1 MRSRL
6 KKGGFMID
14 FTFTEEQEMF
24 RKAAREFA
32 EVQLSPWVAEMEST
46 GKVCDAV
53 VSALAEAE
61 MMALTIPEEYGGLGL
76 GYTTRMIALEEIS
89 RISVATAMM
98 LQVFALGIESIV
110 KFGNEKQKR
119 KYLPGLAKGERLAT
133 WAVTEPAGGSEPT
146 AARTTY
152 RKDGEHYI
160 INGRKCFI
168 TNSHIA
174 DTVSIL
180 ARDDADP
187 KAFSAF
193 IIEKDMPGFK
203 ATHEENKVG
212 MRGCNTGE
220 LSFEDLRVSRDQL
233 LSDEGKGMRI
243 AMAAVGDVGRG
254 GMVGCALGLQA
265 ACLEAS
271 VKFANERILYGK
283 PISQLPT
290 IQNKLAEMKVD
301 IEAGRLLGYR
311 AVSLQDKGQRSGNE
325 FAVAKYFTT
334 EAAQKAA
341 KMAVDIHGGYGCMV
355 EYPVTRY
362 LRDSFVLGPSAG
374 TSDIM
379 KVVIARWVLS

>member
-1 MRSRL
+1 
-6 KKGGFMID
+6 MID

-32 EVQLSPWVAEMEST
+32 ENQVAPRVAEMEAT
-46 GKVCDAV
+46 GKVSVAV
-53 VSALAEAE
+53 VRALAEAE
-61 MMALTIPEEYGGLGL
+61 MMALTIPEQFGGLGL
-76 GYTTRMIALEEIS
+76 GYTARMIALEEIS

-98 LQVFALGIESIV
+98 LQVFALGIEPIL
-110 KFGNEKQKR
+110 KFGSEAQKQK
-119 KYLPGLAKGERLAT
+119 YLSGLASGERLAT
-133 WAVTEPAGGSEPT
+133 TAVTEATGGSDPT
-146 AARTTY
+146 GIRTSY
-152 RKDGEHYI
+152 RKDGEDYI

-174 DTVSIL
+174 DTLTIL
-180 ARDDADP
+180 AKDENDP

-193 IIEKDMPGFK
+193 ILEKGMPGFK

-220 LSFEDLRVSRDQL
+220 LAFEDVRVSKEQL
-233 LSDEGKGMRI
+233 LFTEGKGLRVT
-243 AMAAVGDVGRG
+243 MAAIGDVGRG
-254 GMVGCALGLQA
+254 GMVGCALGVQA

-271 VKFANERILYGK
+271 VKFARERILYGK

-290 IQNKLAEMKVD
+290 IQSKLAEMKID
-301 IEAGRLLGYR
+301 LEAGRLLAYR
-311 AVSLQDKGQRSGNE
+311 ACAIQDKGQPSSNE

-341 KMAVDIHGGYGCMV
+341 KMAVDIHGGYGCMQ
-355 EYPVTRY
+355 EYAVSRY
-362 LRDSFVLGPSAG
+362 LRDAFVLGPSAG

-379 KVVIARWVLS
+379 KVIIARWVLS

>member
-1 MRSRL
+1 M
-6 KKGGFMID
+6 D

-32 EVQLSPWVAEMEST
+32 EMKLTLWVAEMEAT

-53 VSALAEAE
+53 VKALAEAE
-61 MMALTIPEEYGGLGL
+61 MMALTVPEEYGGLEL
-76 GYTTRMIALEEIS
+76 GYTARMIALEEIS

-98 LQVFALGIESIV
+98 LQVFALGIEPIT
-110 KFGNEKQKR
+110 KFGNDTQKR
-119 KYLPGLAKGERLAT
+119 KYLPDLASGKRLST
-133 WAVTEPAGGSEPT
+133 TAVTEPTGGSDPT
-146 AARTTY
+146 GARTTY
-152 RKDGEHYI
+152 RKDGDHYI

-168 TNSHIA
+168 TNAHIA
-174 DTVSIL
+174 DTLTVL
-180 ARDDADP
+180 VKDDADP
-187 KAFSAF
+187 KAFSTF
-193 IIEKDMPGFK
+193 IIEKGMPGFK
-203 ATHEENKVG
+203 ATHEENKIG

-220 LSFEDLRVSRDQL
+220 LSFEDLRVSKEQL
-233 LSDEGKGMRI
+233 VGPEGKGLRV
-243 AMAAVGDVGRG
+243 AMASIGDVGRG

-283 PISQLPT
+283 PISQLQS

-301 IEAGRLLGYR
+301 LDAGRLLAYR
-311 AVSLQDKGQRSGNE
+311 AAFLQDKGLNASNE

-362 LRDSFVLGPSAG
+362 LRDAFVLGPSAG

-379 KVVIARWVLS
+379 KVIIARWVLS